1 MFLEEHVGKGFLAEA
16 GFRVPRGRVAATA
29 EEAANIARG
38 LGGLVIV
45 KAQVQAGRRG
55 KAGGIVS
62 AGSPAEAQEVAGRI
76 LGSTLQGLTV
86 GRVLVEEKFTVARE
100 LYVAITH
107 DALAKKPVILMS
119 AAGGMDI
126 EEVHAAAPGDVIKEY
141 VDVGRGLDADTAR
154 MVVDR
159 LALPEGTAGTLSS
172 MLVGLYS
179 LYWTRDA
186 ELLEINP
193 LAIAT
198 DGTLV
203 ALDCKLV
210 IDDSALSRQPDLPA
224 LLPSGTTERERHAK
238 AEGLTYIELDGTVGV
253 LANGAGL
260 TMATMDAINYY
271 GGRPANFMEIG
282 GDAYRK
288 AEPAL
293 SIVLSNPRVTSLLVN
308 LCGAFARTDVIVEGV
323 LAAWSTLKPGIPVA
337 FSIHGTG
344 EARAIELVRST
355 LHLEPHDLMDDAVK
369 AAIEM
374 GRRA

>member
-1 MFLEEHVGKGFLAEA
+1 VFLEEHWGKAVLAEA
-16 GFRVPRGRVAATA
+16 GLRVPRGRVAATA
-29 EEAANIARG
+29 HEAERIAAE
-38 LGGLVIV
+38 LGGPVIV

-55 KAGGIVS
+55 KSGGIVPAS
-62 AGSPAEAQEVAGRI
+62 SPADAAKAAQRI
-76 LGSTLQGLTV
+76 LGSRLQGLTV
-86 GRVLVEEKFTVARE
+86 ERVLIEERFEIARE

-126 EEVHAAAPGDVIKEY
+126 EEVHAAAPGQVVKAH
-141 VDVGRGLDADTAR
+141 VQVGRGLDMETAR
-154 MVVDR
+154 GIVAR
-159 LALPEGTAGTLSS
+159 LALPEAAAAALSA
-172 MLVGLYS
+172 MLVS
-179 LYWTRDA
+179 LYALYWELDA

-193 LAIAT
+193 LAMTA
-198 DGTLV
+198 DGTLA
-203 ALDCKLV
+203 ALDCKLI
-210 IDDSALSRQPDLPA
+210 IDDSAVSRVPNLPA
-224 LLPSGTTERERHAK
+224 PAPTGTALERQARAD
-238 AEGLTYIELDGTVGV
+238 GLTYIELDGAVGV

-288 AEPAL
+288 AELAL

-308 LCGAFARTDVIVEGV
+308 LCGAFARTDVIVEGI
-323 LAAWSTLKPGIPVA
+323 LAAWDKLKPALPVA

-344 EARAIELVRST
+344 EARAIELVRNR
-355 LHLEPHDLMDDAVK
+355 LRLEPHDLMDDAVK

>member
-1 MFLEEHVGKGFLAEA
+1 VFLEEHVGKGLLAEA

-29 EEAANIARG
+29 GEAATIARE
-38 LGGLVIV
+38 LGGPVIV

-55 KAGGIVS
+55 KAGGIVP
-62 AGSPAEAQEVAGRI
+62 AGSPAEAEQVAGRM
-76 LGSTLQGLTV
+76 LGSDLQGLTV
-86 GRVLVEEKFTVARE
+86 GRVLVEEKFTIARE

-107 DALAKKPVILMS
+107 DAIAKKPVILMS

-126 EEVHAAAPGDVIKEY
+126 EEVHAAAPGHVVREY

-154 MVVDR
+154 MMVDR
-159 LALPEGTAGTLSS
+159 LALPEGAAVTLSS

-193 LAIAT
+193 LAITT

-203 ALDCKLV
+203 ALDCKLI
-210 IDDSALSRQPDLPA
+210 IDDSALPRQPDLPA
-224 LLPSGTTERERHAK
+224 PSPSGSARERQAK

-260 TMATMDAINYY
+260 TMATMDAISYY

-293 SIVLSNPRVTSLLVN
+293 SIVLSNPHVKSLLVN

-323 LAAWSTLKPGIPVA
+323 LAAWRNLKPDIPVA

-369 AAIEM
+369 TAIEM
-374 GRRA
+374 GGRA

>member
-1 MFLEEHVGKGFLAEA
+1 
-16 GFRVPRGRVAATA
+16 
-29 EEAANIARG
+29 
-38 LGGLVIV
+38 
-45 KAQVQAGRRG
+45 
-55 KAGGIVS
+55 
-62 AGSPAEAQEVAGRI
+62 
-76 LGSTLQGLTV
+76 
-86 GRVLVEEKFTVARE
+86 
-100 LYVAITH
+100 
-107 DALAKKPVILMS
+107 
-119 AAGGMDI
+119 MDI
-126 EEVHAAAPGDVIKEY
+126 EEVHAAAPGHVVREY

-154 MVVDR
+154 MMVDR
-159 LALPEGTAGTLSS
+159 LALPEGAAVTLSS

-193 LAIAT
+193 LAITT

-203 ALDCKLV
+203 ALDCKLI
-210 IDDSALSRQPDLPA
+210 IDDSALPRQPDLPA
-224 LLPSGTTERERHAK
+224 PSPSGSARERQAK

-260 TMATMDAINYY
+260 TMATMDAISYY

-293 SIVLSNPRVTSLLVN
+293 SIVLSNPRVKSLLVN

-323 LAAWSTLKPGIPVA
+323 LAAWRNLKPDIPVA

-369 AAIEM
+369 TAIEM
-374 GRRA
+374 GGRA